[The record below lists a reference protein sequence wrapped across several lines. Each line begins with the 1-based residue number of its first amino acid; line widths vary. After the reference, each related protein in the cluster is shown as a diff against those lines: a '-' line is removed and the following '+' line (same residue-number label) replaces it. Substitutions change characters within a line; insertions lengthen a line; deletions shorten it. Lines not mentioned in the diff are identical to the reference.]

1 MLLVLLPLLLPA
13 EVKASDD
20 KNVFEFVASLVSQLI
35 PFPFV
40 STNSRNLQ
48 QENVMASEYAAK
60 HTNISHSL
68 PLFPWLPP
76 TLVCPCSP
84 PLSRSMFNVLL
95 CLGAFA
101 KLNTLKIELGLGNFR
116 HLRRFLERDV
126 FISIYLFTV
135 DNDGLKV

>member
-48 QENVMASEYAAK
+48 RENVMASEYE
-60 HTNISHSL
+60 
-68 PLFPWLPP
+68 
-76 TLVCPCSP
+76 CSKTYKY
-84 PLSRSMFNVLL
+84 
-95 CLGAFA
+95 FA
-101 KLNTLKIELGLGNFR
+101 
-116 HLRRFLERDV
+116 
-126 FISIYLFTV
+126 
-135 DNDGLKV
+135 